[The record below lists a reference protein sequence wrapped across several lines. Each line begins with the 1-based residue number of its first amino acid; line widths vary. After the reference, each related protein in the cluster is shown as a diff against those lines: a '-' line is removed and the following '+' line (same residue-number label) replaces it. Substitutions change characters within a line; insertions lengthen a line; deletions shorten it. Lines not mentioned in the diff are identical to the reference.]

1 MNERSVLL
9 PILLSGSLKLPL
21 PPRPR
26 KPSSPCD
33 GVEHPSD
40 RVFISD
46 STSKLRLH
54 HIPGDMPLHKDTV
67 LPGLRA
73 AAQVCPKCVERV
85 LTKHQASQEEQ
96 GCPCSPQRILPGE
109 LLAAVSYILHFERL
123 FLRTIQALVLIFS

>member
-33 GVEHPSD
+33 GVEHPSA

-96 GCPCSPQRILPGE
+96 GCPCSPS
-109 LLAAVSYILHFERL
+109 VSFQENCSLQYPTFYILKDCSYEQSRHSF
-123 FLRTIQALVLIFS
+123 